1 MIRDSRLFLGL
12 HPSMIADVLT
22 DDQNLF
28 KRSDLVIWSSCRK
41 SERDNLT
48 D

>member
-1 MIRDSRLFLGL
+1 MTRDSRLFLGL

-22 DDQNLF
+22 DDQDLF

>member
-1 MIRDSRLFLGL
+1 MTRDSRLFLGL

-22 DDQNLF
+22 VDQNLF

-41 SERDNLT
+41 SERENLT

>member
-1 MIRDSRLFLGL
+1 MTHDSRLFLGL
-12 HPSMIADVLT
+12 HPFMITDVLA
-22 DDQNLF
+22 DDQALF

>member
-1 MIRDSRLFLGL
+1 
-12 HPSMIADVLT
+12 MIADVLA
-22 DDQNLF
+22 DDQNPF
-28 KRSDLVIWSSCRK
+28 KRSGLVIWSSCRK